1 MAFTRK
7 MLKAMGIEDE
17 KIDQII
23 DAHSETVDALKAD
36 RDAYKEDAAK
46 LAAVQKELDEL
57 KAKGDDGY
65 KAKYEAEKA
74 AHDALKADV
83 AAKETKKAKT
93 DAYRELLK
101 GANIDEKRI
110 ATILRAEAPTIDK
123 IELDADGKIKNAEQ
137 YTESIKSDWADF
149 IVTQSAKG
157 TNTATPPANGGA
169 ASTKTKEDI
178 LKIKDAG
185 ERQKA
190 IAENPTL
197 FGIDYKGKIINGSN
211 QCN

>member
-1 MAFTRK
+1 MGFSRK
-7 MLKAMGIEDE
+7 MLKAMGIEEE
-17 KIDQII
+17 KIEQII

-74 AHDALKADV
+74 AHDALKADI

-169 ASTKTKEDI
+169 ATTKTKEDI

-197 FGIDYKGKIINGSN
+197 FGID
-211 QCN
+211 

>member
-1 MAFTRK
+1 MGFSRK
-7 MLKAMGIEDE
+7 MLKAMNIEED
-17 KIDQII
+17 KIEQII

-74 AHDALKADV
+74 AHDALKADI

-149 IVTQSAKG
+149 VVTQSAKG

-169 ASTKTKEDI
+169 ATTKTKEDI

-197 FGIDYKGKIINGSN
+197 FGID
-211 QCN
+211 

>member
-1 MAFTRK
+1 MGFSRK

-74 AHDALKADV
+74 AHDALKADI

-149 IVTQSAKG
+149 VVTQSAKG
-157 TNTATPPANGGA
+157 TNTATPPANGGTA
-169 ASTKTKEDI
+169 PTKTKEDI

-197 FGIDYKGKIINGSN
+197 FGID
-211 QCN
+211 

>member
-23 DAHSETVDALKAD
+23 DAHSETVDALKAE
-36 RDAYKEDAAK
+36 RDGYKEDAAK

-74 AHDALKADV
+74 AHDALKADI

-197 FGIDYKGKIINGSN
+197 FGID
-211 QCN
+211 

>member
-74 AHDALKADV
+74 AHDALKADI
-83 AAKETKKAKT
+83 AAKETKQAKT

-137 YTESIKSDWADF
+137 YTQSIKSDWADF

-157 TNTATPPANGGA
+157 ANTATPPANGGTA
-169 ASTKTKEDI
+169 TTKTKEDI
-178 LKIKDAG
+178 MKIKDAG

-197 FGIDYKGKIINGSN
+197 FGID
-211 QCN
+211 

>member
-1 MAFTRK
+1 MGFSRK
-7 MLKAMGIEDE
+7 MLKAMGIEEE
-17 KIDQII
+17 KIEQII

-46 LAAVQKELDEL
+46 LAAVQKELDAL

-74 AHDALKADV
+74 AHDALKADI

-93 DAYRELLK
+93 EAYRELLK

-137 YTESIKSDWADF
+137 YTQSIKSDWADF

-178 LKIKDAG
+178 MKIKDAG

-197 FGIDYKGKIINGSN
+197 FGID
-211 QCN
+211 

>member
-1 MAFTRK
+1 MGFSRK
-7 MLKAMGIEDE
+7 MLKAMNIEEE
-17 KIDQII
+17 KIEQII

-36 RDAYKEDAAK
+36 RDTYKEDAAK

-74 AHDALKADV
+74 AHDALKADI

-157 TNTATPPANGGA
+157 TNTATPPANGGTA
-169 ASTKTKEDI
+169 TTKTKEDI

-197 FGIDYKGKIINGSN
+197 FGID
-211 QCN
+211 

>member
-1 MAFTRK
+1 MGFSRK
-7 MLKAMGIEDE
+7 MLKAMNIEED
-17 KIDQII
+17 KIEQII

-74 AHDALKADV
+74 AHDALKADI

-110 ATILRAEAPTIDK
+110 ATILRAEAPIIDK

-169 ASTKTKEDI
+169 ASTKTREDI

-197 FGIDYKGKIINGSN
+197 FGID
-211 QCN
+211 

>member
-36 RDAYKEDAAK
+36 RDTYKEDAAK
-46 LAAVQKELDEL
+46 LAAVQKELNEL

-74 AHDALKADV
+74 AHDALKADI

-93 DAYRELLK
+93 EAYRELLK

-157 TNTATPPANGGA
+157 TNTATPPASGGA

-197 FGIDYKGKIINGSN
+197 FGID
-211 QCN
+211 

>member
-7 MLKAMGIEDE
+7 MLKAMGIEEE

-23 DAHSETVDALKAD
+23 DAHSETVDALKAE
-36 RDAYKEDAAK
+36 RDGFKEDAAK
-46 LAAVQKELDEL
+46 LAAVQKELDAL

-74 AHDALKADV
+74 AHDALKADI

-149 IVTQSAKG
+149 VVTQSAKG

-197 FGIDYKGKIINGSN
+197 FGID
-211 QCN
+211 

>member
-7 MLKAMGIEDE
+7 MLKAMGIEED
-17 KIDQII
+17 KIEQII

-46 LAAVQKELDEL
+46 LAAVQKELDAL

-74 AHDALKADV
+74 AHDALKADI
-83 AAKETKKAKT
+83 AAKETKQAKT
-93 DAYRELLK
+93 EAYRELLK

-149 IVTQSAKG
+149 VVTQSAKG

-197 FGIDYKGKIINGSN
+197 FGID
-211 QCN
+211 

>member
-1 MAFTRK
+1 MGFSRK
-7 MLKAMGIEDE
+7 MLKAMNIEED
-17 KIDQII
+17 KIEQII

-36 RDAYKEDAAK
+36 RDTYKEDAAK

-74 AHDALKADV
+74 AHDALKADI

-137 YTESIKSDWADF
+137 YTASIKSDWADF

-157 TNTATPPANGGA
+157 ANTATPPANGGA

-197 FGIDYKGKIINGSN
+197 FGID
-211 QCN
+211 

>member
-1 MAFTRK
+1 MGFSRK
-7 MLKAMGIEDE
+7 MLKAMNIEED
-17 KIDQII
+17 KIEQII
-23 DAHSETVDALKAD
+23 DAHSETVDALKAE
-36 RDAYKEDAAK
+36 RDGYKEDAAK

-74 AHDALKADV
+74 AHDALKADI

-137 YTESIKSDWADF
+137 YTQSIKSDWADF

-157 TNTATPPANGGA
+157 ANTATPPANGGA
-169 ASTKTKEDI
+169 ATTKTKEDI

-197 FGIDYKGKIINGSN
+197 FGID
-211 QCN
+211 

>member
-7 MLKAMGIEDE
+7 MLKAMGIEEE

-36 RDAYKEDAAK
+36 RDTYKEDAAK

-74 AHDALKADV
+74 AHDKLKNEIT
-83 AAKETKKAKT
+83 AKETKKAKT

-101 GANIDEKRI
+101 ATGIDEKRI
-110 ATILRAEAPTIDK
+110 EVVLRASAPTIDG
-123 IELDADGKIKNAEQ
+123 IELDADGKIKEADK
-137 YTESIKSDWADF
+137 YSADIKTEWGDF
-149 IVTQSAKG
+149 VVTQSTKG
-157 TNTATPPANGGA
+157 TNTTNPPANNGGTNTMTRA
-169 ASTKTKEDI
+169 DI
-178 LKIKDAG
+178 MAIKDRS

-197 FGIDYKGKIINGSN
+197 FGIN
-211 QCN
+211 

>member
-23 DAHSETVDALKAD
+23 DAHSETVDALKAE
-36 RDAYKEDAAK
+36 RDGFKEDAAK
-46 LAAVQKELDEL
+46 LAAVQKELDAL

-74 AHDALKADV
+74 AHDALKADI

-137 YTESIKSDWADF
+137 YTQNIKSDWADF

-169 ASTKTKEDI
+169 ATTKTKEDI

-197 FGIDYKGKIINGSN
+197 FGID
-211 QCN
+211 

>member
-1 MAFTRK
+1 MGFSRK
-7 MLKAMGIEDE
+7 MLKAMNIEED
-17 KIDQII
+17 KIEQII

-74 AHDALKADV
+74 AHDALKADI

-123 IELDADGKIKNAEQ
+123 IELDADGKIKNSEQ

-169 ASTKTKEDI
+169 ATTKTKEDI

-197 FGIDYKGKIINGSN
+197 FGID
-211 QCN
+211 

>member
-7 MLKAMGIEDE
+7 MLKAMGIEEE

-36 RDAYKEDAAK
+36 RDAYKGDASK

-74 AHDALKADV
+74 AHDALKADI
-83 AAKETKKAKT
+83 AAKETKQAKT

-197 FGIDYKGKIINGSN
+197 FGID
-211 QCN
+211 

>member
-1 MAFTRK
+1 MGFSRK
-7 MLKAMGIEDE
+7 MLKAMNIEED
-17 KIDQII
+17 KIEQII

-74 AHDALKADV
+74 AHDALKADI

-137 YTESIKSDWADF
+137 YTQSIKSDWADF

-157 TNTATPPANGGA
+157 ANTATPPAHGGA

-178 LKIKDAG
+178 MKIKDAG

-197 FGIDYKGKIINGSN
+197 FGID
-211 QCN
+211 

>member
-36 RDAYKEDAAK
+36 RDTYKEDAAK
-46 LAAVQKELDEL
+46 LAAVQKELDAL

-74 AHDALKADV
+74 AHDALKADI

-149 IVTQSAKG
+149 VVTQSAKG

-169 ASTKTKEDI
+169 ATTETKEDI

-197 FGIDYKGKIINGSN
+197 FGID
-211 QCN
+211 

>member
-1 MAFTRK
+1 MGFSRK
-7 MLKAMGIEDE
+7 MLKAMNIEED
-17 KIDQII
+17 KIEQII

-74 AHDALKADV
+74 AHDALKADI

-137 YTESIKSDWADF
+137 YTQSIKSDWADF
-149 IVTQSAKG
+149 VVTQSAKG

-190 IAENPTL
+190 IAENPAL
-197 FGIDYKGKIINGSN
+197 FGID
-211 QCN
+211 

>member
-36 RDAYKEDAAK
+36 RDAYKEDAEK
-46 LAAVQKELDEL
+46 LAAVQKELDAL

-74 AHDALKADV
+74 AHDALKADI

-157 TNTATPPANGGA
+157 ANTATPPANGGA
-169 ASTKTKEDI
+169 ATTKTKEDI

-197 FGIDYKGKIINGSN
+197 CGIE
-211 QCN
+211 

>member
-7 MLKAMGIEDE
+7 MLKAMNIEDE

-46 LAAVQKELDEL
+46 LAAVQKELDAL

-74 AHDALKADV
+74 AHDALKADI

-157 TNTATPPANGGA
+157 ANTATPPANGGA
-169 ASTKTKEDI
+169 ATTKTKEDI

-197 FGIDYKGKIINGSN
+197 FGID
-211 QCN
+211 

>member
-7 MLKAMGIEDE
+7 MLKAMGIEED
-17 KIDQII
+17 KIEQII

-74 AHDALKADV
+74 AHDALKADI

-93 DAYRELLK
+93 EAYRELLK

-169 ASTKTKEDI
+169 ATTKTKEDI

-197 FGIDYKGKIINGSN
+197 FGID
-211 QCN
+211 

>member
-1 MAFTRK
+1 MGFSRK
-7 MLKAMGIEDE
+7 MLKAMNIEED
-17 KIDQII
+17 KIEQII

-74 AHDALKADV
+74 AHDALKADI

-137 YTESIKSDWADF
+137 YTASIKSDWADF

-169 ASTKTKEDI
+169 ATTKTREDI

-197 FGIDYKGKIINGSN
+197 FGID
-211 QCN
+211 

>member
-23 DAHSETVDALKAD
+23 DAHSETVDALKAE
-36 RDAYKEDAAK
+36 RDGFKEDAAK
-46 LAAVQKELDEL
+46 LAAVQKELDAL

-74 AHDALKADV
+74 AHDALKADI

-157 TNTATPPANGGA
+157 ANTATPPANGGTA
-169 ASTKTKEDI
+169 TTKTKEDI

-197 FGIDYKGKIINGSN
+197 FGID
-211 QCN
+211 

>member
-36 RDAYKEDAAK
+36 RDAFKEDAAK
-46 LAAVQKELDEL
+46 LSAVQKELDEL

-74 AHDALKADV
+74 AHDALKADI

-157 TNTATPPANGGA
+157 TNTATPPANGGTA
-169 ASTKTKEDI
+169 TTKTKEDI

-197 FGIDYKGKIINGSN
+197 FGID
-211 QCN
+211 

>member
-1 MAFTRK
+1 MGFSRK
-7 MLKAMGIEDE
+7 MLKAMNIEED
-17 KIDQII
+17 KIEQII

-36 RDAYKEDAAK
+36 RDTYKEDAAK
-46 LAAVQKELDEL
+46 LAAVQKELDAL

-74 AHDALKADV
+74 AHDALKADI

-197 FGIDYKGKIINGSN
+197 FGID
-211 QCN
+211 

>member
-157 TNTATPPANGGA
+157 ANTATPPAHGGA
-169 ASTKTKEDI
+169 ATTKTKEDI

-197 FGIDYKGKIINGSN
+197 FGID
-211 QCN
+211 

>member
-36 RDAYKEDAAK
+36 RDTYKEDAGK
-46 LAAVQKELDEL
+46 LAAVQKELDAL

-74 AHDALKADV
+74 AHDALKADI

-137 YTESIKSDWADF
+137 YTASIKSDWADF

-157 TNTATPPANGGA
+157 ANTATPPANGGA
-169 ASTKTKEDI
+169 ATTKTKEDI

-197 FGIDYKGKIINGSN
+197 FGID
-211 QCN
+211 

>member
-1 MAFTRK
+1 MGFSRK
-7 MLKAMGIEDE
+7 MLKAMNIEEE
-17 KIDQII
+17 KIEQII
-23 DAHSETVDALKAD
+23 DAHSETVDALKAE

-74 AHDALKADV
+74 AHDALKADI

-149 IVTQSAKG
+149 IVTQSAQG

-178 LKIKDAG
+178 MKIKDAG

-197 FGIDYKGKIINGSN
+197 FGID
-211 QCN
+211 

>member
-1 MAFTRK
+1 MGFSRK
-7 MLKAMGIEDE
+7 MLKAMGIEEE
-17 KIDQII
+17 KIEQII

-36 RDAYKEDAAK
+36 RDTYKEDAAK

-74 AHDALKADV
+74 AHDALKADI

-157 TNTATPPANGGA
+157 TNTATPPANGGT

-197 FGIDYKGKIINGSN
+197 FGID
-211 QCN
+211 

>member
-7 MLKAMGIEDE
+7 MLKAMGIEED
-17 KIDQII
+17 KIEQII

-46 LAAVQKELDEL
+46 LAAVQKELDAL

-74 AHDALKADV
+74 AHDALKADI

-197 FGIDYKGKIINGSN
+197 FGID
-211 QCN
+211 

>member
-36 RDAYKEDAAK
+36 RDTYKEDAAK
-46 LAAVQKELDEL
+46 LAAVQKELDAL

-74 AHDALKADV
+74 AHDALKADI
-83 AAKETKKAKT
+83 AAKETKQAKT

-137 YTESIKSDWADF
+137 YTASIKSDWADF

-157 TNTATPPANGGA
+157 ANTATPPANGGA
-169 ASTKTKEDI
+169 ATTKTKEDI

-197 FGIDYKGKIINGSN
+197 FGID
-211 QCN
+211 

>member
-1 MAFTRK
+1 MGFSRK
-7 MLKAMGIEDE
+7 MLKAMNIEEE

-46 LAAVQKELDEL
+46 LAAVQKELDAL

-74 AHDALKADV
+74 AHDALKADI

-157 TNTATPPANGGA
+157 TNTATPPANGGTA
-169 ASTKTKEDI
+169 TTKTKEDI

-197 FGIDYKGKIINGSN
+197 FGID
-211 QCN
+211 

>member
-1 MAFTRK
+1 MGFSRK
-7 MLKAMGIEDE
+7 MLKAMGIEED
-17 KIDQII
+17 KIEQII
-23 DAHSETVDALKAD
+23 DAHSETVDALKAE
-36 RDAYKEDAAK
+36 RDGFKEDAAK

-74 AHDALKADV
+74 AHDALKADI

-93 DAYRELLK
+93 EAYRELLK

-169 ASTKTKEDI
+169 ATTKTKEDI

-197 FGIDYKGKIINGSN
+197 FGID
-211 QCN
+211 

>member
-1 MAFTRK
+1 MGFSRK
-7 MLKAMGIEDE
+7 MLKAMGIEEE
-17 KIDQII
+17 KIEQII
-23 DAHSETVDALKAD
+23 DAHSETVDALKAE
-36 RDAYKEDAAK
+36 RDGFKEDAAK

-74 AHDALKADV
+74 AHDALKADI

-157 TNTATPPANGGA
+157 ANTATPPANGGA

-197 FGIDYKGKIINGSN
+197 FGID
-211 QCN
+211 

>member
-1 MAFTRK
+1 MGFSRK
-7 MLKAMGIEDE
+7 MLKAMNIEED
-17 KIDQII
+17 KIEQII

-36 RDAYKEDAAK
+36 RDTYKEDAAK

-74 AHDALKADV
+74 AHDALKADI
-83 AAKETKKAKT
+83 AAKETKQAKT

-149 IVTQSAKG
+149 VVTQSAKG

-197 FGIDYKGKIINGSN
+197 FGID
-211 QCN
+211 

>member
-74 AHDALKADV
+74 AHDALKADI

-157 TNTATPPANGGA
+157 ANTATPPANGGTA
-169 ASTKTKEDI
+169 TTKTKEDI

-197 FGIDYKGKIINGSN
+197 FGID
-211 QCN
+211 

>member
-36 RDAYKEDAAK
+36 RDTYKEDAGK
-46 LAAVQKELDEL
+46 LAAVQKELDAL

-74 AHDALKADV
+74 AHDALKADI

-157 TNTATPPANGGA
+157 ANTATPPANGGA
-169 ASTKTKEDI
+169 ATTKTKEDI

-197 FGIDYKGKIINGSN
+197 FGID
-211 QCN
+211 

>member
-1 MAFTRK
+1 MGFSRK
-7 MLKAMGIEDE
+7 MLKAMNIEEE

-36 RDAYKEDAAK
+36 RDTYKEDAAK

-74 AHDALKADV
+74 AHDKLKNEIT
-83 AAKETKKAKT
+83 AKETKKAKT

-101 GANIDEKRI
+101 ATGIDEKRI
-110 ATILRAEAPTIDK
+110 EVVLRASAPTIDG
-123 IELDADGKIKNAEQ
+123 IELDADGKIKEADK
-137 YTESIKSDWADF
+137 YSADIKTEWGDF
-149 IVTQSAKG
+149 VVTQSTKG
-157 TNTATPPANGGA
+157 TNTTNPPANNGGTNTMTRA
-169 ASTKTKEDI
+169 DI
-178 LKIKDAG
+178 MAIKDRS

-197 FGIDYKGKIINGSN
+197 FGIN
-211 QCN
+211 